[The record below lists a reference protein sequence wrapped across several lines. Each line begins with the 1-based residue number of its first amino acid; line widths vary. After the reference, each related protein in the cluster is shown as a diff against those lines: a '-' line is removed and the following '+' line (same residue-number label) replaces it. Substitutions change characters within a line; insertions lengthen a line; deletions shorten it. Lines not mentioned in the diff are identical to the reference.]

1 MRSLSRGSGPG
12 GFGESILVTAALS
25 VPLTATA
32 PTAIAEPLSSGSSS
46 GSGKTV
52 NNVLCEIRGYLGM
65 GGCVFIP

>member
-1 MRSLSRGSGPG
+1 M
-12 GFGESILVTAALS
+12 
-25 VPLTATA
+25 PLTATA

-52 NNVLCEIRGYLGM
+52 NNVLCAIRGYLGM